1 MVGSSVVV
9 AGAAVVP
16 HICVVAGAA
25 VVGSSVVV
33 AGAAVVP
40 HTCVVAGAAVVGSS
54 VVVAGAGVH
63 LGALVPA
70 VDGGAGDPLGP
81 LVPLLGGVTDGT
93 EGWSPL
99 WQVSQPDSVVSS

>member
-9 AGAAVVP
+9 A
-16 HICVVAGAA
+16 C
-25 VVGSSVVV
+25 
-33 AGAAVVP
+33 AAVVP

-54 VVVAGAGVH
+54 VVVAGTAVVPHTCVVAGAGVH

-70 VDGGAGDPLGP
+70 VDGRAGVPLGP